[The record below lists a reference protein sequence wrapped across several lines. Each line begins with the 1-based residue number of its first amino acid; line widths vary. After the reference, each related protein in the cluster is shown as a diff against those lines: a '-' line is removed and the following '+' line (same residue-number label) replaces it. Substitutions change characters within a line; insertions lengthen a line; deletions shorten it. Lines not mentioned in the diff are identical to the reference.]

1 MKKKKNRTFGRMQW
15 VTSCISTT
23 LVLLLLGLVVL
34 FGLSARELSQSV
46 RENLTVTLLLD
57 DDVETGEAD
66 TLAMRLQ
73 ARPYVRSTTVI
84 SREQALQ
91 EESERMGTDP
101 TEFLGGENPYTAS
114 IELNVMS
121 DYACTDSLLWIA
133 KELKAMWEVAD
144 VVYQRDLVD
153 NLNRTL
159 GKATIVLSVLALLL
173 MIISVVLINNT
184 VRLSVYARRFSIHTM
199 RLVGASWGFIRWP
212 FIKRS
217 LGIGLTAAVLAD
229 ALLLGGIHWAMA
241 QDETLAN
248 IVTPTIILIMAAT
261 VLVAGLLL
269 TFVCTWLSVGH
280 FLRMKE
286 NEMYK

>member
-1 MKKKKNRTFGRMQW
+1 MKKKHRILGQMQW
-15 VTSCISTT
+15 LTSCISTT

-34 FGLSARELSQSV
+34 FGFSAHKMSESV
-46 RENLTVTLLLD
+46 RENLTITLLLD
-57 DDVETGEAD
+57 DDVDTEQAD
-66 TLAMRLQ
+66 TLSMRLDMK
-73 ARPYVRSTTVI
+73 PYVRSTTII
-84 SREQALQ
+84 SKEQALK
-91 EESERMGTDP
+91 EESDRMGTDP

-114 IELNVMS
+114 IEMNVAA

-133 KELKAMWEVAD
+133 KELKAMWQVTD

-153 NLNRTL
+153 NLNDTL
-159 GKATIVLSVLALLL
+159 QKATLVLAILALLL
-173 MIISVVLINNT
+173 MVISVVLINNT
-184 VRLSVYARRFSIHTM
+184 VRLSVYARRFTIHTM

-229 ALLLGGIHWAMA
+229 ALLIGGVYWALQKDA
-241 QDETLAN
+241 YITTIVDTN
-248 IVTPTIILIMAAT
+248 IIVIMAAS

-286 NEMYK
+286 NEMYN

>member
-1 MKKKKNRTFGRMQW
+1 MQW
-15 VTSCISTT
+15 LTSCISTT

-34 FGLSARELSQSV
+34 FGFSAHKMSESV
-46 RENLTVTLLLD
+46 RENLTITLLLD
-57 DDVETGEAD
+57 DDVDTEQAD
-66 TLAMRLQ
+66 TLSMRLDMK
-73 ARPYVRSTTVI
+73 PYVRSTTII
-84 SREQALQ
+84 SKEQALK

-114 IELNVMS
+114 IEMNVAA

-133 KELKAMWEVAD
+133 KELKAMWQVTD

-153 NLNRTL
+153 NLNATL
-159 GKATIVLSVLALLL
+159 QKATLVLAVLALLL
-173 MIISVVLINNT
+173 MVISVVLINNT
-184 VRLSVYARRFSIHTM
+184 VRLSVYARRFTIHTM

-229 ALLLGGIHWAMA
+229 ALLIGGVYWALQKDA
-241 QDETLAN
+241 YIATIVDTN
-248 IVTPTIILIMAAT
+248 IIVIMAAS

>member
-1 MKKKKNRTFGRMQW
+1 MQW
-15 VTSCISTT
+15 LTSCISTT

-34 FGLSARELSQSV
+34 FGFSAHKMSESV
-46 RENLTVTLLLD
+46 RENLTITLLLD
-57 DDVETGEAD
+57 DDVDTEQAD
-66 TLAMRLQ
+66 TLSMRLDMK
-73 ARPYVRSTTVI
+73 PYVRSTTII
-84 SREQALQ
+84 SKEQALE
-91 EESERMGTDP
+91 EESECMGTDP

-114 IELNVMS
+114 IEMNVAA

-133 KELKAMWEVAD
+133 KELKAMWQVTD

-153 NLNRTL
+153 NLNATL
-159 GKATIVLSVLALLL
+159 QKATLVLAVLALLL

-184 VRLSVYARRFSIHTM
+184 VRLSVYARRFTIHTM

-229 ALLLGGIHWAMA
+229 VLLIGGVYWALQKDAYIATIV
-241 QDETLAN
+241 DTN
-248 IVTPTIILIMAAT
+248 IIVIMAAS

>member
-1 MKKKKNRTFGRMQW
+1 MQW
-15 VTSCISTT
+15 LTSCISTT

-34 FGLSARELSQSV
+34 FGFSAHKMSESV
-46 RENLTVTLLLD
+46 RENLTITLLLD
-57 DDVETGEAD
+57 DDVDTEQAD
-66 TLAMRLQ
+66 TLSMRLDMK
-73 ARPYVRSTTVI
+73 PYVRSTTII
-84 SREQALQ
+84 SKEQALK
-91 EESERMGTDP
+91 EESDRMGTDP

-114 IELNVMS
+114 IEMNVAA

-133 KELKAMWEVAD
+133 KELKAMWQVTD

-153 NLNRTL
+153 NLNDTL
-159 GKATIVLSVLALLL
+159 QKATLVLAILALLL
-173 MIISVVLINNT
+173 MVISVVLINNT
-184 VRLSVYARRFSIHTM
+184 VRLSVYARRFTIHTM

-229 ALLLGGIHWAMA
+229 ALLIGGVYWALQKDA
-241 QDETLAN
+241 YITTIVDTN
-248 IVTPTIILIMAAT
+248 IIVIMAAS

-286 NEMYK
+286 NEMYN